1 MTDTIVVRSAQKRS
15 LCQFSKQIIYN
26 DTLLTLFTEDQ
37 YNSFVLKIKDILSKL
52 PDEIL
57 DIIIDKTNYKYY
69 INQWGILKYVDW
81 LNASHWQG
89 FQFLS
94 QEDSEEDIDEIMLD

>member
-37 YNSFVLKIKDILSKL
+37 YNSFVLKIKDILSIL

-89 FQFLS
+89 FQFLG
-94 QEDSEEDIDEIMLD
+94 QEESDDDINT

>member
-1 MTDTIVVRSAQKRS
+1 MTDTIVVRTAQKRS

-26 DTLLTLFTEDQ
+26 DTLLSLFTEEQ
-37 YNSFVLKIKDILSKL
+37 YNNFVLKIKQHLSSL
-52 PDEIL
+52 PEEII

-81 LNASHWQG
+81 LNAAHWQG
-89 FQFLS
+89 FEFLGH
-94 QEDSEEDIDEIMLD
+94 EDSEEDIDEII

>member
-37 YNSFVLKIKDILSKL
+37 YNSFVLKIKDILKFRRNSR
-52 PDEIL
+52 
-57 DIIIDKTNYKYY
+57 YY
-69 INQWGILKYVDW
+69 YR
-81 LNASHWQG
+81 
-89 FQFLS
+89 
-94 QEDSEEDIDEIMLD
+94 